1 MTRLE
6 REFNT
11 AEKPL
16 LLILGLILV
25 AGVYYQFVFVP
36 IVRELESARSQRD
49 ALEMELTSV
58 QMRIAQLS
66 RMQEEIAELDYSSQS
81 TRMESYNDSSAEL
94 ALLNNILRDA
104 EQYSI
109 AFDDLTQDGEMVRRS
124 FTLQFTTDDLETA
137 EFILTRLTNSGRR
150 CLVGDMSC
158 SMENRGDDE
167 TVVNV
172 GLFATFY
179 ETMADG
185 TPDAGLPAAAVSAS

>member
-11 AEKPL
+11 AEKVL

-66 RMQEEIAELDYSSQS
+66 RMQSEIDELDYSSQS
-81 TRMESYNDSSAEL
+81 TRMASYNDSSAEL
-94 ALLNNILRDA
+94 ALI
-104 EQYSI
+104 
-109 AFDDLTQDGEMVRRS
+109 
-124 FTLQFTTDDLETA
+124 
-137 EFILTRLTNSGRR
+137 
-150 CLVGDMSC
+150 
-158 SMENRGDDE
+158 
-167 TVVNV
+167 
-172 GLFATFY
+172 
-179 ETMADG
+179 
-185 TPDAGLPAAAVSAS
+185 